1 MEDKRVLIVE
11 DDDFLLQMYATK
23 LELEGFQVF
32 EASNGVQG
40 VKIAQRE
47 KPDLILL
54 DLNLPELSGFEVL
67 GQLKRDDSTKN
78 IKVLVLTNYS
88 QKDNIDRCM
97 ELGADD
103 YLIKAHFVPSEV
115 IAKIKNILEEKHA

>member
-23 LELEGFQVF
+23 LDLEGFKVS
-32 EASNGVQG
+32 EATTGIQALKV
-40 VKIAQRE
+40 AQRE

-67 GQLKRDDSTKN
+67 EQLKRDDATKN
-78 IKVLVLTNYS
+78 MKVIVLTNYS
-88 QKDNIDRCM
+88 QKDNIDRCI

-115 IAKIKNILEEKHA
+115 IAKIKSILVEENK

>member
-1 MEDKRVLIVE
+1 MEDKKVLIVE
-11 DDDFLLQMYATK
+11 DDDFLLQMYVTK
-23 LELEGFQVF
+23 LELEGFKVV
-32 EASNGVQG
+32 EATNGLQG
-40 VKIAQRE
+40 LKMAQRE

-67 GQLKRDDSTKN
+67 AQLKRDDETKN

-88 QKDNIDRCM
+88 QKDNIDRCL

-115 IAKIKNILEEKHA
+115 IKKIKMILNEAEK